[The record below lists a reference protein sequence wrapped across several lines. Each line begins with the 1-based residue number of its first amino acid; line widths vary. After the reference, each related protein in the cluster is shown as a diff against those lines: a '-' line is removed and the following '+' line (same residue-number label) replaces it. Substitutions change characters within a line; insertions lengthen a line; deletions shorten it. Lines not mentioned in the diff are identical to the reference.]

1 MAVLGVTNGRNA
13 RIVLVL
19 RFDEKRTWERRRWG
33 VVKGRGGGGS
43 IVNEQKEVGLLKESG
58 TLVLLIY
65 GGRGREVG
73 RMRVVGRKG

>member
-19 RFDEKRTWERRRWG
+19 RFDEKRTWKRRRWG
-33 VVKGRGGGGS
+33 VVQERGGGS